1 MAKKDF
7 MSELAAQVAAEKRGE
22 RTNIDGID
30 NFKPKNRPEMKD
42 PEPEE
47 EPQPE
52 EEIKET
58 EEVKPQPTAPAE
70 PQEEPSAE
78 EPADDDEPDSFGE
91 ETFVKIDKPKRQ
103 IRKPVLIGLIAA
115 AATVVVLL
123 VYFFFV
129 PKIVMPDFVN
139 GTEYDHTLTAVSN
152 WARQYQI
159 STTSI
164 AQADPQYSDTVAKG
178 DIMAQSVEAG
188 TRIKKDT
195 PITFTLSN
203 GPDPNVAVSFPDIRS
218 MTKDEIDSWAK
229 ENLLLNYKATTQY
242 SDTVEDGNVISYEV
256 KNGDEAGFTRGT
268 TLNVVISKG
277 SAPAGQVT
285 VTSFVNKTYAE
296 ASSWATTNKVTAQ
309 RVDTYSDT
317 VAADT
322 VISQSIAAGST
333 MKQGDTII
341 FTVSKGKGITIPN
354 LVGYS
359 AEQFDAWQKANT
371 GITVVPTTI
380 YNEAPVGQVLSQSI
394 AANTVVDSGTV
405 LEVTTSLY
413 LPILQTDSQQW
424 IKKDYLALK
433 AWVDDVNS
441 HGANIQAGEYGDFAN
456 RASGTGDKFGTIEEI
471 ACSFGTSNDNNGCD
485 RPLSLNARIAY
496 RISDGTG
503 ASEPTAAPTATPAP
517 SQVTLTPDDMKDLT
531 SIQNFCNANSGTVS
545 CTFQGGSNS
554 GLNIY
559 LGEVSEKTKLHQN
572 ENATLVKGAE
582 LTIVYQAQSSSTSPS
597 DSPNP

>member
-115 AATVVVLL
+115 AAAVVVLL

-203 GPDPNVAVSFPDIRS
+203 GPDPNVTVSFPDIRS

-242 SDTVEDGNVISYEV
+242 SDTVEEGNVISYEV

-424 IKKDYLALK
+424 IGQDYLKLK

-456 RASGTGDKFGTIEEI
+456 RKSGGTFGQIAEI

-496 RISDGTG
+496 RIYDGVST
-503 ASEPTAAPTATPAP
+503 SNAAPTATPAP
-517 SQVTLTPDDMKDLT
+517 SQVTLTPDDMKDMT

-545 CTFQGGSNS
+545 CTFQGGKDN

-559 LGEVSEKTKLHQN
+559 LGEISDKTKLDKG
-572 ENATLVKGAE
+572 ENATLVNGAA
-582 LTIVYQAQSSSTSPS
+582 LIIVYQAQSSSTSPS
-597 DSPNP
+597 NSANP

>member
-47 EPQPE
+47 DPQPE
-52 EEIKET
+52 EEIRET
-58 EEVKPQPTAPAE
+58 EEVKPQPAAPAE

-115 AATVVVLL
+115 SAAVVVLL

-178 DIMAQSVEAG
+178 DIMAQSIEAG

-203 GPDPNVAVSFPDIRS
+203 GPDPSVAVSFPDIRS

-242 SDTVEDGNVISYEV
+242 SDTVEEGNVISYEV

-285 VTSFVNKTYAE
+285 VTSFVDKTYAE

-309 RVDTYSDT
+309 RVDAYSDT

-424 IKKDYLALK
+424 IGQDYLKLK

-456 RASGTGDKFGTIEEI
+456 RASGTGHKFGTIEEI

-503 ASEPTAAPTATPAP
+503 APEPTATPTATPAP
-517 SQVTLTPDDMKDLT
+517 SQVTLTTDDMKDLT
-531 SIQNFCNANSGTVS
+531 SMQKFCDTNSRNETVS
-545 CTFQGGSNS
+545 CNFVNGNTFGVKLGDSILKTDQNATIAKGSTLTITYVAQEGATSSSPSNS
-554 GLNIY
+554 
-559 LGEVSEKTKLHQN
+559 
-572 ENATLVKGAE
+572 A
-582 LTIVYQAQSSSTSPS
+582 
-597 DSPNP
+597 NP

>member
-7 MSELAAQVAAEKRGE
+7 MSELAAQVAEEKRGE

-30 NFKPKNRPEMKD
+30 NFKPKKRPEMKD
-42 PEPEE
+42 LEPEE
-47 EPQPE
+47 EPQPMEQSQSIESPSDSAPSMVDNPKENPEPE
-52 EEIKET
+52 EENEDS
-58 EEVKPQPTAPAE
+58 QG
-70 PQEEPSAE
+70 
-78 EPADDDEPDSFGE
+78 PDSFGE

-115 AATVVVLL
+115 AAAVIVLL
-123 VYFFFV
+123 VYVFFI

-178 DIMAQSVEAG
+178 NIMAQSVEAG
-188 TRIKKDT
+188 TRIRKDT

-203 GPDPNVAVSFPDIRS
+203 GPDPSVSIAFPDIRS

-256 KNGDEAGFTRGT
+256 KNGDEASFTRGT

-285 VTSFVNKTYAE
+285 VQSFVNKTYAE
-296 ASSWATTNKVTAQ
+296 ASNWATTNKVAAQ

-322 VISQSIAAGST
+322 IINQSIASGST

-359 AEQFDAWQKANT
+359 AEQFDAWQKANA
-371 GITVVPTTI
+371 GIVIVPTTV
-380 YNEAPVGQVLSQSI
+380 YNEAPAGQVLSQSI
-394 AANTVVDSGTV
+394 AANTMVDSGTV
-405 LEVTTSLY
+405 LQVTTSLY
-413 LPILQTDSQQW
+413 LPILQTSSQEW
-424 IKKDYLALK
+424 IDQDYLKLK
-433 AWVDDVNS
+433 AWVDEVNS
-441 HGANIQAGEYGDFAN
+441 HGANIQAGEYGNFAN
-456 RASGTGDKFGTIEEI
+456 RASGKTFGQIAEI
-471 ACSFGTSNDNNGCD
+471 ACSYGTSDDNNGCD
-485 RPLSLNARIAY
+485 RPLKLNARIAY
-496 RISDGTG
+496 RIYDGI
-503 ASEPTAAPTATPAP
+503 SPNTPAP
-517 SQVTLTPDDMKDLT
+517 SPAPEQITLTSKDMADLT
-531 SIQNFCNANSGTVS
+531 SMQNFCNANSDVVS
-545 CTFQGGSNS
+545 CTFENGKVENGKS
-554 GLNIY
+554 LKIKF
-559 LGEVSEKTKLHQN
+559 GESLLETDKD
-572 ENATLVKGAE
+572 ATIVKGSS
-582 LTIVYQAQSSSTSPS
+582 LTITYDAQASSTAETT
-597 DSPNP
+597 NP

>member
-7 MSELAAQVAAEKRGE
+7 MSELAAQVEAEKRGE
-22 RTNIDGID
+22 RKNIDGID
-30 NFKPKNRPEMKD
+30 NFQPKNRPEMKD

-47 EPQPE
+47 EPEEAEPE
-52 EEIKET
+52 ETVPQKEERHSSAPHV
-58 EEVKPQPTAPAE
+58 EEAE
-70 PQEEPSAE
+70 PEEKPNAE
-78 EPADDDEPDSFGE
+78 EDDGPDSFGE
-91 ETFVKIDKPKRQ
+91 ETFVKIDKPKRT

-115 AATVVVLL
+115 AAAVVVLL
-123 VYFFFV
+123 VYVLFV

-159 STTSI
+159 STSSI
-164 AQADPQYSDTVAKG
+164 AQADPQYSDTVTKG

-203 GPDPNVAVSFPDIRS
+203 GPDPNVSVSFPDIRS

-242 SDTVEDGNVISYEV
+242 SDTVEEGNVISYEV
-256 KNGDEAGFTRGT
+256 KNGDEASFTRGT

-285 VTSFVNKTYAE
+285 VTDFTNKTYAE

-309 RVDTYSDT
+309 RVDAYSDT

-322 VISQSIAAGST
+322 VISQSIASGST

-413 LPILQTDSQQW
+413 LPILQTDSQEW
-424 IKKDYLALK
+424 IGQDYLKLK

-456 RASGTGDKFGTIEEI
+456 RASGGTFGKIKEI
-471 ACSFGTSNDNNGCD
+471 ACSYGTSDDNNGCD
-485 RPLSLNARIAY
+485 RPLNLNSRIAY
-496 RISDGTG
+496 RIYDGVSDSSSSTTV
-503 ASEPTAAPTATPAP
+503 EPTSETTET
-517 SQVTLTPDDMKDLT
+517 SDEITLTSKDMADYSSMQK
-531 SIQNFCNANSGTVS
+531 FCTAYSGSVK
-545 CTFQGGSNS
+545 CTFTNGDKFS
-554 GLNIY
+554 
-559 LGEVSEKTKLHQN
+559 VSYGNKALEPDKD
-572 ENATLVKGAE
+572 ATLIKGAE
-582 LTIVYQAQSSSTSPS
+582 LTITFPAQSSSTSS
-597 DSPNP
+597 ADATTNP

>member
-91 ETFVKIDKPKRQ
+91 ETFVKIDKPKLQ

-115 AATVVVLL
+115 AAAVVVLL

-242 SDTVEDGNVISYEV
+242 SDTVEEGNVISYEV
-256 KNGDEAGFTRGT
+256 KNGDEADFTRGT

-296 ASSWATTNKVTAQ
+296 ASSWATTNKVTVQ

-359 AEQFDAWQKANT
+359 AEQFDAWQKANA

-503 ASEPTAAPTATPAP
+503 APEPTTAPTATPAP

-545 CTFQGGSNS
+545 CTFQGGRNS

-559 LGEVSEKTKLHQN
+559 LGEVSEKTILRQN
-572 ENATLVKGAE
+572 ENATLAKGAE